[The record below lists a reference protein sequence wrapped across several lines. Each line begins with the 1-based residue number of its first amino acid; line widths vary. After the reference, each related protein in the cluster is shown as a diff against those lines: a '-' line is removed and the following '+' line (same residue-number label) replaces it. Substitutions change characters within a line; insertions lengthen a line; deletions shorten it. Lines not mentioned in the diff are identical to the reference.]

1 MMKKITGFKLGSKL
15 AKVFKWIIRPG
26 SRNYRN
32 SFLRPRIR
40 CCNLLSRICSFAR
53 FLRCRTKGLCNSGSG
68 PGYVRLGEE
77 GMERVGGVPK
87 GHVAVYVEESGGDK
101 RRVVVPVIYFNHPL
115 FEELLKESEQIYGF
129 NQLGGIT
136 LACRISEF
144 EKVKMRIADW
154 DHCRRRK
161 HRGR

>member
-1 MMKKITGFKLGSKL
+1 
-15 AKVFKWIIRPG
+15 
-26 SRNYRN
+26 
-32 SFLRPRIR
+32 

-53 FLRCRTKGLCNSGSG
+53 FLRCRTTGLCNSDSG

-87 GHVAVYVEESGGDK
+87 GHV
-101 RRVVVPVIYFNHPL
+101 IYFNHPL

-129 NQLGGIT
+129 NRSGGIT

-161 HRGR
+161 HRGC